1 MKNKK
6 YLVTLLFFISLFSCF
21 TCFASDIRFSGG
33 YTKVSLQDG
42 NRTVELSDGAKAST
56 DTINIEADKVFLY
69 GQDYRYTDCT
79 GNVKVRE
86 TEHNLEVKAT
96 SLFYDREQESLL
108 ANGWIEIDDAENEA
122 QLSGAWFEYSI
133 NDRIM
138 VLQMKATIIKNTERG
153 ILSCKADSIEYNA
166 EKQTLELRGNADVS
180 WGTDS
185 YKASYI
191 LVNIDTE
198 EVVLQGSITGEI
210 NG

>member
-1 MKNKK
+1 MRSKR
-6 YLVTLLFFISLFSCF
+6 YLVAFLVFISCSL
-21 TCFASDIRFSGG
+21 CFASDIRFSGG

-56 DTINIEADKVFLY
+56 DTIEIAADKVFLY
-69 GQDYRYTDCT
+69 GKDYRYTDCT
-79 GNVKVRE
+79 GNVNVRE
-86 TEHNLEVKAT
+86 TEHNLEVRAT
-96 SLFYDREQESLL
+96 SLFYDREEENLL

-133 NDRIM
+133 NERIM
-138 VLQMKATIIKNTERG
+138 VLQMKATISKVTERG
-153 ILSCKADSIEYNA
+153 MLVCKADSIEYNA
-166 EKQTLELRGNADVS
+166 EKQTLELRGKADVT
-180 WGTDS
+180 WGSDS

-191 LVNIDTE
+191 LVDIETE